1 MMIGSGL
8 SPEEDKVFL
17 NNLLTEPKPP
27 HKQFIHGG
35 CSVADLHLMAAR
47 LCGFFDFS
55 QKTGV
60 CLAVHNKEES
70 GATIFAAVPAHY
82 RALKK
87 YPLSGSTL
95 RLALSSAGMLEKD
108 DSLAFFHNNNV
119 SVVEVYGSTETGGIA
134 SRNRSLG
141 EEYFTAFPTVDYR
154 FSHGK
159 LAVKSA
165 YISPDLPLD
174 RDGFFL
180 TADRVEPAGAGFSL
194 RGRSDTVTKVG
205 GKRVDLEEVCNLVK
219 SQPGVDDCVVMVLA
233 EGGGRGSLTGALI
246 EGCEPEPD
254 FSRLK
259 KCWRHLLPLMQY
271 QGLSKMFNKFQLKKT
286 VSMTRVLLPGY
297 YWPNDER

>member
-194 RGRSDTVTKVG
+194 KGRSDTVTKVG

-219 SQPGVDDCVVMVLA
+219 SQPGVDDAWLWCLQRG
-233 EGGGRGSLTGALI
+233 EGVAA
-246 EGCEPEPD
+246 
-254 FSRLK
+254 
-259 KCWRHLLPLMQY
+259 
-271 QGLSKMFNKFQLKKT
+271 
-286 VSMTRVLLPGY
+286 
-297 YWPNDER
+297 